1 MTLYIHIL
9 YNYNS
14 TEILESLGGSIIM
27 STIYEEELKSLQ
39 EVLSTLDDRI
49 HKLESI
55 PVYHGDN
62 YTEQVL
68 ESMRELNRQNLRTGV
83 QEPYFGRLDFRED
96 GHLEPNPLYIGKVGV
111 SDEAAK
117 KPIVIDWRAPVAS
130 MFYSFNGGEELAFY
144 QSPDGL
150 VEGEV
155 YLKRNIAIRKREL
168 ERVVDT
174 YVKGSEDV
182 SLTDEFLLYRLGENK
197 DNKLKDIV
205 STIQSEQNE
214 IIRAEKNIP
223 LLIQGVAG
231 SGKTTV
237 ALHRLA
243 FLIYEYRE
251 QLQADRM
258 IIFAP
263 NSLFLDYISGVL
275 PELGVGN
282 IKQTTFP
289 EWALRL
295 LDNAVKLKQPEEK
308 LKEAFSI
315 NRDNNKVM
323 LDKLKGSIKFKS
335 FIERSLIQFEENLV
349 PTMNLELWDQ
359 AEITADEI
367 KKWLLVEYKHYPLT
381 KRRERLVARIK
392 RWIEI
397 ELKKVEGTNEKKL
410 LKKEANIRL
419 NAYMKFWPKLS
430 ALSFYTSL
438 MKRKEIVELLPEG
451 LVRKTEKNCQKKEVN
466 VEDLA
471 PLLYIHHQLIG
482 IEGKQKFH
490 HVVIDEAQ
498 DFSPFQ
504 IYLLK
509 EITLGNSFTILG
521 DLSQAIYNYQGI
533 EDWNDFKEL
542 FQETGYYELTRSYRS
557 TKEIIEFANEVIKH
571 AEVPVGLATPVFRSG
586 EKVKVI
592 ATDDQITEIV
602 KVLQDLG
609 KGNLK
614 TIAIIGRTDAE
625 CRSIHEKLL
634 IAGIN
639 ANVIEANQSKYAGG
653 ISVVPVYL
661 AKGLEFD
668 AVLLID
674 VDASHYK
681 DSKYDAKLLYVG
693 CTRSLHDLRIFYSG
707 EASPLIQGIP
717 EEFYESK

>member
-1 MTLYIHIL
+1 
-9 YNYNS
+9 
-14 TEILESLGGSIIM
+14 M
-27 STIYEEELKSLQ
+27 STIFETEFKRLQ
-39 EVLSTLDDRI
+39 DVLSALDEQLD
-49 HKLESI
+49 KLERI

-62 YTEQVL
+62 FSEQIL
-68 ESMRELNRQNLRTGV
+68 ESMRELDRQNLRIGV
-83 QEPYFGRLDFRED
+83 QEPYFGRLDFQED
-96 GHLEPNPLYIGKVGV
+96 GQLEPNPIYIGKVGA
-111 SDEAAK
+111 SDAETM

-130 MFYSFNGGEELAFY
+130 MFYSFTGGEDLAFY

-155 YLKRNIAIRKREL
+155 HLKRNMAIRKREL

-182 SLTDEFLLYRLGENK
+182 SLTDDFLLYRLGENK

-205 STIQSEQNE
+205 STIQAEQND
-214 IIRAEKNIP
+214 IIRAEKNRP

-282 IKQTTFP
+282 IKQTTFA
-289 EWALRL
+289 EWALSQ
-295 LDNAVKLKQPEEK
+295 LDNAVKLKHPEDK

-315 NRDNNKVM
+315 DCDNDKVRLGKM
-323 LDKLKGSIKFKS
+323 KGSVQFQS
-335 FIERSLIQFEENLV
+335 FIKESIVQYEKQLV
-349 PTMNLELWDQ
+349 PPHDLELWNNAIIPVD
-359 AEITADEI
+359 EITN
-367 KKWLLVEYKHYPLT
+367 WLLVDYKHYPLM
-381 KRRERLVARIK
+381 KRRERLIARMK

-397 ELKKVEGTNEKKL
+397 ELKKVEGTNEKKR
-410 LKKEANIRL
+410 LKKEANKRL
-419 NAYMKFWPKLS
+419 NAYMKFWPKMS
-430 ALSFYTSL
+430 PISFYTSL
-438 MKRKEIVELLPEG
+438 MKGIEIKEVLPEG
-451 LVRKTEKNCQKKEVN
+451 LVRETEKNGRKKEVN

-471 PLLYIHHQLIG
+471 PLLYIHHQLTG

-504 IYLLK
+504 IYVLK
-509 EITLGNSFTILG
+509 EMTLGHSFTILG
-521 DLSQAIYNYQGI
+521 DLSQAIYHYQGI
-533 EDWNDFKEL
+533 DDWNDFKEV
-542 FQETGYYELTRSYRS
+542 FDETGYFELTRSYRS
-557 TKEIIEFANEVIKH
+557 TKEIIEFANEVIKN

-592 ATDDQITEIV
+592 SVEDQFTEIV
-602 KVLQDLG
+602 KVLQDLQ
-609 KGNLK
+609 KGNVK

-625 CRSIHEKLL
+625 CRTIHEQLL
-634 IAGIN
+634 TAGIHV
-639 ANVIEANQSKYAGG
+639 NVIEANQRKYEGG

-668 AVLLID
+668 AVVLID

-681 DSKYDAKLLYVG
+681 DSKEDAKLLYVG
-693 CTRSLHDLRIFYSG
+693 CTRSLHELRIFYSG
-707 EASPLIQGIP
+707 EVSPLIQGISK
-717 EEFYESK
+717 EYYESK